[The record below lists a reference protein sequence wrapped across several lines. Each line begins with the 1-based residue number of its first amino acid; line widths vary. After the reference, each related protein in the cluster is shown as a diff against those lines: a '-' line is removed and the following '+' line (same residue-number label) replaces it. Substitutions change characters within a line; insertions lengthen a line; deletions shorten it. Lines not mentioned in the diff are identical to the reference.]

1 MFKEFREFAMKGN
14 VIDLAVGVIIGASFG
29 AIVKSAVDDLLMP
42 PLGLLTGGADFANK
56 FVLLK
61 DGTPPGPYAAL
72 AQAKAAGAVTIN
84 YGVFVNAVITFFF
97 VAFAVFLLVR
107 TVNRLHREEPAPA
120 PATRPCPFCATDIP
134 KAAVRCPNCTS
145 EVPRAA

>member
-72 AQAKAAGAVTIN
+72 AQAKAAGAVTLN
-84 YGVFVNAVITFFF
+84 YGTFMNAIVSFLL
-97 VAFAVFLLVR
+97 VAFAVFLVVR
-107 TVNRLHREEPAPA
+107 MVNRLHRAP
-120 PATRPCPFCATDIP
+120 PPEATTRDCPFCATGIP
-134 KAAVRCPNCTS
+134 KAAVRCPHCTS
-145 EVPRAA
+145 EVPKAA